1 MDFTIP
7 EDLKAIQLGVRE
19 FVTKRVE
26 PLAQQIEEEDRIPT
40 QLVEEAANMG
50 LFGLSI
56 PEAYGGLGLGVLG
69 RALAYEELG
78 KTSNAFGSLIG
89 AHTGIGSTGIVDLAS
104 EELKRKYLPD
114 MAAGRRIAAFA
125 LTEPQAGSDAARITT
140 TAVKKG
146 DRWILNGQKQ
156 FITNGPVAD
165 VFTVFA
171 VTDKRKGTKGISA
184 FVVEAGW
191 KGFAKGAPEKK
202 MGLRGSHTC
211 QLFFD
216 DVEVPEENVLGQEGL
231 GYVAALKILTKGRAT
246 LAARAVGTMEK
257 LIRLSVSYAKQ
268 RVAMGKPLAEH
279 QLIQAQL
286 AEMAVDHAVSQAYA
300 YKVAWMADQGLN
312 VSKEAAIAK
321 VFSSEAF
328 NRVADK
334 AVQIHGGMGYMREME
349 VERVYRDA
357 RITKIYEGTSEIQ
370 RLIIAG
376 RLLQE
381 Y

>member
-7 EDLKAIQLGVRE
+7 EDLKAIQFGVRE

-26 PLAQQIEEEDRIPT
+26 PLAQQIEEEDHIPS
-40 QLVEEAANMG
+40 QLVEEAAIMG

-56 PEAYGGLGLGVLG
+56 PEEYGGLGLGVLG
-69 RALAYEELG
+69 RALVYEELG

-89 AHTGIGSTGIVDLAS
+89 AHTGIGSTGIVEMGS

-114 MAAGRRIAAFA
+114 MAAGRKIAAFA

-140 TAVKKG
+140 NAVKKG

-165 VFTVFA
+165 IFTVFA
-171 VTDKRKGTKGISA
+171 VTDKSKGTKGISA

-191 KGFAKGAPEKK
+191 KGFTKGAPEKK

-211 QLFFD
+211 QLFFE
-216 DVEVPEENVLGQEGL
+216 DVEVPEENLLGQEGL

-257 LIRLSVSYAKQ
+257 LIRLSVKYAKE
-268 RVAMGKPLAEH
+268 RVTMGKPLAEH
-279 QLIQAQL
+279 QLIQAYL

-312 VSKEAAIAK
+312 VQKEAAIAK
-321 VFSSEAF
+321 LFASEAF

-357 RITKIYEGTSEIQ
+357 RITKIYEGTNEIQ

-376 RLLQE
+376 KLLQE

>member
-19 FVTKRVE
+19 FVNKRVE
-26 PLAQQIEEEDRIPT
+26 PLAQQIEEEDHIPS

-56 PEAYGGLGLGVLG
+56 PEEYGGLGLGVLG
-69 RALAYEELG
+69 RALVYEELG

-89 AHTGIGSTGIVDLAS
+89 AHTGIGSTGIVEMGS

-114 MAAGRRIAAFA
+114 MAAGRKIAAFA

-140 TAVKKG
+140 NAVKKG

-165 VFTVFA
+165 IFTVFA
-171 VTDKRKGTKGISA
+171 VTDKSKGTKGISA

-191 KGFAKGAPEKK
+191 KGFTKGAPEKK

-211 QLFFD
+211 QLFFE
-216 DVEVPEENVLGQEGL
+216 DVEVPEENLLGQEGL

-257 LIRLSVSYAKQ
+257 LIRLSVKYAKE
-268 RVAMGKPLAEH
+268 RVTMGKPLAEH
-279 QLIQAQL
+279 QLIQAYL

-312 VSKEAAIAK
+312 VQKEAAIAK
-321 VFSSEAF
+321 LFTSEAF

-357 RITKIYEGTSEIQ
+357 RITKIYEGTNEIQ

-376 RLLQE
+376 KLLQE

>member
-1 MDFTIP
+1 VDFTIP

-19 FVTKRVE
+19 FVNKRVE
-26 PLAQQIEEEDRIPT
+26 PLAQQIEEEDHIPS

-56 PEAYGGLGLGVLG
+56 PEEYGGLGLGVLG
-69 RALAYEELG
+69 RALVYEELG

-89 AHTGIGSTGIVDLAS
+89 AHTGIGSTGIVEMGS

-114 MAAGRRIAAFA
+114 MAAGRKIAAFA

-140 TAVKKG
+140 NAVKKG

-165 VFTVFA
+165 IFTVFA
-171 VTDKRKGTKGISA
+171 VTDKSKGTKGISA

-191 KGFAKGAPEKK
+191 KGFTKGAPEKK

-211 QLFFD
+211 QLFFE
-216 DVEVPEENVLGQEGL
+216 DVEVPEENLLGQEGL

-257 LIRLSVSYAKQ
+257 LIRLSVKYAKE
-268 RVAMGKPLAEH
+268 RVTMGKPLAEH
-279 QLIQAQL
+279 QLIQAYL

-312 VSKEAAIAK
+312 VQKEAAIAK
-321 VFSSEAF
+321 LFASEAF

-357 RITKIYEGTSEIQ
+357 RITKIYEGTNEIQ

-376 RLLQE
+376 KLLQE